1 MKYRLNGS
9 GFNVPGRKT
18 LISSYQRD
26 PVLITDQKY
35 NIIYFIIL
43 FCNKV
48 YYDPVVIINI

>member
-35 NIIYFIIL
+35 NIIYFII
-43 FCNKV
+43 FICNKV